1 MIDRKPVVLFL
12 CSQNSCRSQMAEA
25 FLKEYAGGVF
35 EVHSA
40 GLHPAD
46 EIHPLARKVMKE
58 VDLPLEDQEPEGV
71 DKYMGQ
77 VAVRY
82 AIIVCGVAAEKC
94 PRTWPGLSARL
105 TWPFEDPAKFEGSE
119 EQKLEKFREV
129 RDKIDARLQEW
140 LEEAPETS

>member
-25 FLKEYAGGVF
+25 FLKEYAGG
-35 EVHSA
+35 
-40 GLHPAD
+40 D